1 MFSVNSIFNPPLKI
15 ITTVSNLLRERLM
28 ATEQS
33 ENKKTDFSSVRYF
46 LPFSYYCLLRFGKLI
61 E

>member
-46 LPFSYYCLLRFGKLI
+46 LPFCYYWLLRFGKLI

>member
-33 ENKKTDFSSVRYF
+33 ENTDFSSVRYF